1 MWSCFCGLLVLF
13 FHPVA
18 EIVLDHLSKAY
29 PGGVA
34 AVDDVSLSIGDGE
47 FIVLVG
53 PSGCGKSTLLRLIAG
68 LEEPSAGAI
77 SIAGADVTAQAPRRR
92 DIAMV
97 FQSYALY
104 PHMSVRQ
111 NIGYGLKV
119 RRTPKEEAKR
129 RVEEVAALLGL
140 EELLDRRPAQLSG
153 GQRQRVA
160 MGRAIV
166 REPKAFLM
174 DEPLSNLD
182 AKLRVGMRASLA
194 QLHARLGVTTVY
206 VTHDQTEAMT
216 LGQRVAVINEGRVL
230 QCDTPQRLYDRPDNV
245 FVAAFIGTP
254 AMNLVEASLAGDE
267 ITFGGLRLRLDARR
281 RPQGTEGKVIVG
293 IRPEAF
299 EENGSAQGTPTIE
312 VTPAVVEELGSETHL
327 FFPVNAPAV
336 TAEVL
341 ESTDEATLL
350 PETQALFVAR
360 VGATSEA
367 RVGVPLKLAVNP
379 ARLHF
384 FDARTGARLP
394 TEADIAEAAP
404 AEELSTAP

>member
-1 MWSCFCGLLVLF
+1 M
-13 FHPVA
+13 A
-18 EIVLDHLSKAY
+18 DIVLEHLSKEY
-29 PGGVA
+29 SGGVV
-34 AVDDVSLSIGDGE
+34 AVDDVSLRIGDGE

-53 PSGCGKSTLLRLIAG
+53 PSGCGKSTLLRMIAG
-68 LEEPSAGAI
+68 LEEVSQGTIAI
-77 SIAGADVTAQAPRRR
+77 GGTDITALAPRRR
-92 DIAMV
+92 DVAMV

-119 RRTPKEEAKR
+119 RRTPKGETSR
-129 RVEEVAALLGL
+129 RVEEVATLLGL
-140 EELLDRRPAQLSG
+140 EALLDRRPAQLSG

-160 MGRAIV
+160 MGRAII

-254 AMNLVEASLAGDE
+254 AMNLVEASIEGDE
-267 ITFGGLRLRLDARR
+267 IVFGGLRLRLDERR
-281 RPQGTEGKVIVG
+281 RPPGAPAKVILG

-299 EENGSAQGTPTIE
+299 EEAGFAPGASTLEA
-312 VTPAVVEELGSETHL
+312 TPAVVEELGSEAHV
-327 FFPVNAPAV
+327 FFPVSAPPV
-336 TAEVL
+336 TAEIL
-341 ESTDEATLL
+341 EKSDEATLL
-350 PETQALFVAR
+350 PESKTLFAARLGPATQ
-360 VGATSEA
+360 A
-367 RVGVPLKLAVNP
+367 RVGVPLELVVNP

-384 FDARTGARLP
+384 FDVRTGGRLP
-394 TEADIAEAAP
+394 LNAESGDAAP
-404 AEELSTAP
+404 AEELAGAP